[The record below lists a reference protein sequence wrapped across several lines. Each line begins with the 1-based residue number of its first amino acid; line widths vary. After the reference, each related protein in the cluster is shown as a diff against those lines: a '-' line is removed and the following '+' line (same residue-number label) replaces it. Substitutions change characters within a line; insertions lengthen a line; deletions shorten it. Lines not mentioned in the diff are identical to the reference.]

1 MSSAAWHARIV
12 CGNEVGAGFLVS
24 PRRVVTCAHVV
35 RWSGTSAVTVAFPN
49 SRELSALPA
58 TLAVHGGWTGGA
70 ADPGDLA
77 VLELD
82 REVPLVPAEFAPPG
96 AELGDPAPT
105 LVAYGFPRGYDE
117 GMLARYQA
125 VPGPLVSDEWRQLEA
140 VAAHGQPLAAG
151 FSGAAVTLAD
161 GRVVGMVSTV
171 ASERDIRVARM
182 LPTQV
187 MARYHPELGER
198 VPTPDHH
205 PDAVR
210 RLYTLVRRAVAKG
223 LDCDANRLYVDA
235 VGPFG
240 PPLPGPGFTSLGAAA
255 GYVQWEV
262 PGTEA
267 VTRFAERLQELLDP
281 PSPKPAAAT
290 AAGTT
295 VTRTADATAVSSWS
309 PILVEIEHS
318 GAGADQVTVEVSAYR
333 EGQRRRVGSERLARG
348 AVREY
353 VQRHID
359 EAFTQLTPGA
369 EELITFALPRDWLN
383 EPVARWECGAA
394 NTTPL
399 GCAYPLVVVDR
410 SRLRSGQLR
419 HQLAKKWHKLDDRS
433 RTRLHR
439 VDCGSPERPPSL
451 RKRLRDADADLAGY
465 SFPPDAARPHFE
477 AGLNTPVPVLLW
489 PRTGCADAQHE
500 GPCSGAAFLDALN
513 ASVADVPPTELPRRV
528 RELRETAD
536 ADDDPERHWAT
547 DVQLLWDD
555 PRCFPEPTAS
565 LHSPVA

>member
-1 MSSAAWHARIV
+1 MSDAAWHARIV

-35 RWSGTSAVTVAFPN
+35 RWSGTSAVTVTFPN
-49 SRELSALPA
+49 SREFSALPA
-58 TLAVHGGWTGGA
+58 TVAVHGGWSGGA

-77 VLELD
+77 VLELE
-82 REVPLVPAEFAPPG
+82 REVPLAPAQFAPPG
-96 AELGDPAPT
+96 TELGDPAPT

-125 VPGPLVSDEWRQLEA
+125 VPGALVSDEWRQLEA
-140 VAAHGQPLAAG
+140 VTAHGQPLAAG

-171 ASERDIRVARM
+171 ASARDVRVGRM

-187 MARYHPELGER
+187 MARHCPELGEL

-210 RLYTLVRRAVAKG
+210 RLYSLVRRAVAQE

-240 PPLPGPGFTSLGAAA
+240 PPLPGTGFTSLGAAA

-262 PGTEA
+262 PGAEA

-281 PSPKPAAAT
+281 PSPRPPVAAA
-290 AAGTT
+290 
-295 VTRTADATAVSSWS
+295 VPPWS

-318 GAGADQVTVEVSAYR
+318 GAGPDQVTVEVSAYR
-333 EGQRRRVGSERLARG
+333 EGQRRRVGAQRLARG

-359 EAFTQLTPGA
+359 DAFTQLAPDA
-369 EELITFALPRDWLN
+369 EELITFVLPREWLN

-394 NTTPL
+394 DSTPL

-419 HQLAKKWHKLDDRS
+419 HQLAKKWHRLDVRA
-433 RTRLHR
+433 RTQLHR

-451 RKRLRDADADLAGY
+451 RKRLRDADADLAGF
-465 SFPPDAARPHFE
+465 SFPPTAARPHFE

-500 GPCSGAAFLDALN
+500 GPCSGAAFLDALSE
-513 ASVADVPPTELPRRV
+513 SVAGVAPTELPRRV

-536 ADDDPERHWAT
+536 ADDDPERHWAQ

-555 PRCFPEPTAS
+555 PRCFPEPAAS